1 VAAGRL
7 TPALRLRR
15 FRADHPDIDIL
26 LRAVG
31 GPWQAIMAEPGGKTV
46 LNRWELS
53 DLLDELDRRIADP
66 GQAAPRDLLCRP
78 AEQDSATS

>member
-1 VAAGRL
+1 
-7 TPALRLRR
+7 
-15 FRADHPDIDIL
+15 
-26 LRAVG
+26 
-31 GPWQAIMAEPGGKTV
+31 MAEPGGKTV